1 MLFVE
6 IVLTQKIKSTQRGDK
21 KNEFK
26 WEFPGGKTKQNESF
40 YESIKRELFE
50 ELRIEVNPVE
60 ILHKTKFNRFKLIFL
75 KSFLLNGNI
84 VLKEHLNHKW
94 VNKNE
99 LSKYDLLEGDLEFI
113 NQFER

>member
-1 MLFVE
+1 MKLIDVVCGVVFNPE
-6 IVLTQKIKSTQRGDK
+6 NKILITQRGDK

-60 ILHKTKFNRFKLIFL
+60 ILHKTKFNRFKLIFI
-75 KSFLLNGNI
+75 KCFLLNGNI

-99 LSKYDLLEGDLEFI
+99 LSKYDFL
-113 NQFER
+113 